1 MNTVFRQEHK
11 YLITLSD
18 YKKYSHRFEQM
29 LVQDVNNGIDG
40 YPIRSLYFDSL
51 NNQDFYQKEEGLEV
65 RKKIRLR
72 IYDTESKV
80 AKLEMK
86 QKQGKEQL
94 KRSLMI
100 TREDAVLLSQGIYTP
115 LLNYSEPFAAECF
128 AVMNMEGYRPKTIVE
143 YNRKAFIAKENK
155 IRITFDTNIR
165 VTESCMDLFSD
176 QLCMYPVFDH
186 FNVVLEVKYNGFL
199 LSYIKDV
206 INEIDK
212 SPISVSKYCLGR
224 SISMGYTF

>member
-18 YKKYSHRFEQM
+18 YKKYSQRFAQV
-29 LVQDVNNGIDG
+29 LVQDSNNGIDG
-40 YPIRSLYFDSL
+40 YSIRSLYFDSL

-94 KRSLMI
+94 KRSLNI
-100 TREDAVLLSQGIYTP
+100 TKEDAILLSKGIYTP
-115 LLNYSEPFAAECF
+115 LLNYPQPFAAECF

-143 YNRKAFIAKENK
+143 YNRKAFMAKENK

-165 VTESCMDLFSD
+165 STESCMDLFSD
-176 QLCMYPVFDH
+176 QLCMYPVFDQ
-186 FNVVLEVKYNGFL
+186 FNVVLEVKYDGFL
-199 LSYIKDV
+199 LSYIRD
-206 INEIDK
+206 ILNEIDK
-212 SPISVSKYCLGR
+212 SAISVSKYCLGR
-224 SISMGYTF
+224 SIGMGYTF